1 MNGGTEEGVKE
12 HSASEVVRNGLVA
25 CTLGYAFVA
34 IAPVIVASSEVHG
47 AAIAF
52 WRSWIDF
59 FFIGLVCIFRK
70 RMTKKMF
77 IKCAPAGICFGASIG
92 LFFWAAQ
99 MTSII
104 NASLIVVLQPIL
116 FVVAAYFIFSEAFTK
131 TDAAFT
137 VIAVTGAIFL
147 VLVGTNTGTSD
158 IKGDLLV
165 VVSVSIGAAYF
176 VFGRK
181 TLPTVPV
188 PEFMAGVF
196 FWGGMTLSAMISV
209 GTVNPLT
216 SIGSEWIRIFSV
228 AVVTLLGHL
237 LLNYAQG
244 KAPFHMMGVLNLLMP
259 VLSTFLA
266 FWFLDQGVTALQFI
280 GMAIVILALALH
292 SFLRSSEVDSQN

>member
-1 MNGGTEEGVKE
+1 MNDGTKQSVEG
-12 HSASEVVRNGLVA
+12 HPPSEVVRNGLIA

-47 AAIAF
+47 TAIAF

-59 FFIGLVCIFRK
+59 SLIGLVCIFRK
-70 RMTKKMF
+70 KMTKEML

-92 LFFWAAQ
+92 LYFWAAQ

-137 VIAVTGAIFL
+137 VVAITGAVFL

-188 PEFMAGVF
+188 PEFMTAVF
-196 FWGGMTLSAMISV
+196 FWGGMTLSTMISI

-216 SIGSEWIRIFSV
+216 SIGSEWLRIFSV
-228 AVVTLLGHL
+228 AVVTLVGHL
-237 LLNYAQG
+237 LLNYSQG

-266 FWFLDQGVTALQFI
+266 FWFLDQGVTALQFT
-280 GMAIVILALALH
+280 GMAVVILALALH
-292 SFLRSSEVDSQN
+292 SLLRSAVSDSQN

>member
-1 MNGGTEEGVKE
+1 MNGGKAQSGEG
-12 HSASEVVRNGLVA
+12 HSPSQIVRKGLIA

-47 AAIAF
+47 TAIAF

-59 FFIGLVCIFRK
+59 SLIGLVCIFRK
-70 RMTKKMF
+70 KMTKEMF
-77 IKCAPAGICFGASIG
+77 AKCAPAGICFGASIG
-92 LFFWAAQ
+92 LYFWAAQ

-137 VIAVTGAIFL
+137 VIAITGAVFL

-196 FWGGMTLSAMISV
+196 FWGGITLSTMISI

-244 KAPFHMMGVLNLLMP
+244 KAPFHMMG
-259 VLSTFLA
+259 S
-266 FWFLDQGVTALQFI
+266 
-280 GMAIVILALALH
+280 
-292 SFLRSSEVDSQN
+292 